1 MGLYTVVTGYPPTDF
16 KRTKVFTMTDE
27 NTATNTATNLLVTS
41 KQFLGFE
48 TISIAIFS
56 LFVMV
61 CGYIWHGHA
70 DEFKELKQDVKTIS
84 QVIPTLATKDEMN
97 AKLDAMDKKMDR
109 RFAEM
114 TAKTDAKFAEMK
126 ATNNEKFD
134 KIDLKFEK
142 VDEKLDA
149 LIASVNNIQATLTTQ
164 VTINS
169 YRLDQIEKNHSQP
182 NKVENVDSE

>member
-1 MGLYTVVTGYPPTDF
+1 
-16 KRTKVFTMTDE
+16 MTDT
-27 NTATNTATNLLVTS
+27 NMATNMANSTATNLLVTS

-48 TISIAIFS
+48 TISIGIFS

-61 CGYIWHGHA
+61 CGYIWYGHA

-84 QVIPTLATKDEMN
+84 QIIPTLATKDEMN

-114 TAKTDAKFAEMK
+114 TAKTD
-126 ATNNEKFD
+126 EKFD
-134 KIDLKFEK
+134 KIDRKFEK

-149 LIASVNNIQATLTTQ
+149 LIASVNSIQTTLTTQ

-169 YRLDQIEKNHSQP
+169 YRLEQIEKSRAQSAQDVLHNHSAD
-182 NKVENVDSE
+182 KMDSE